1 MTGWVQYNWTMEY
14 IEQFDVENKT
24 YSYPVSALQSM
35 LSQVVL
41 LSRYSQELQ
50 KTSDAEDM
58 NSFYY
63 LLGRIFR
70 KLAIVEP
77 LVIEQYVEDDELIDD
92 IFKQT
97 TPIKLTSPSKPR
109 LKGKPNYLGPEQM
122 NWFYIIMF
130 IIEGFGAQTLGFMST
145 YYAAEC
151 GYLGWS

>member
-1 MTGWVQYNWTMEY
+1 
-14 IEQFDVENKT
+14 
-24 YSYPVSALQSM
+24 
-35 LSQVVL
+35 
-41 LSRYSQELQ
+41 
-50 KTSDAEDM
+50 M

-77 LVIEQYVEDDELIDD
+77 LVIEQYVEDDEVIDD

-122 NWFYIIMF
+122 NWFYIID
-130 IIEGFGAQTLGFMST
+130 
-145 YYAAEC
+145 
-151 GYLGWS
+151 